1 MQNNQIFHLT
11 INLQSDKPMLTNIKS
26 TRIIAAFLA
35 LIAGPVGAM
44 AQAAAT
50 TAAPAAEPVKQSVY
64 TSPVFYA
71 LALVALV
78 LLIFIIQLGKVVS
91 AVAKGYQKGDGSVW
105 DKMKMVVVLVTA
117 SMLFS
122 QGASAQAADAAVA
135 PVPESAPVLD
145 FLHQGFGY
153 NAINALV
160 VVILLELFVVVYL
173 VRMIRL
179 FVVKESELAPL
190 KENAATTSVFWDKF
204 NASVSVEKESVVLT
218 DHEYDGI
225 RELDNA
231 LPPWWKYGFY
241 FTIVWSVVYLGYYHI
256 SNGPSSD
263 QEYKTQMEQ
272 GAAQVAAYQAKAK
285 DLVTE
290 KTVTIM
296 TEASDIDAG
305 KAAFVQFCAVCHGQD
320 GGGIVGPNLTDKF
333 WIHGGDIKDLF
344 TTIKYGVQGK
354 GMKSW
359 QQELSPKMIAQVS
372 SYILT
377 LQGTT
382 PASPKA
388 PEGTE
393 FIPGGGT
400 ASPADTTATAVDTV
414 AAPVATDPQ
423 K

>member
-1 MQNNQIFHLT
+1 MT
-11 INLQSDKPMLTNIKS
+11 NLQSDKPMLTTNKTIRLF
-26 TRIIAAFLA
+26 TTVLAIIGSQTGVL
-35 LIAGPVGAM
+35 
-44 AQAAAT
+44 AQAAAA
-50 TAAPAAEPVKQSVY
+50 TAATPAEPVKQSVY

-91 AVAKGYQKGDGSVW
+91 AVAKNYQRGDGSLW
-105 DKMKMVVVLVTA
+105 DKMKMIVAIITA
-117 SMLFS
+117 TMFFS
-122 QGASAQAADAAVA
+122 QSASAQTADAAAAA
-135 PVPESAPVLD
+135 PAAPEPAPVLD

-160 VVILLELFVVVYL
+160 VVILIELFVVVYL

-179 FVVKESELAPL
+179 FIIKEAELSPL
-190 KENAATTSVFWDKF
+190 KEHAERTSVFWDKF
-204 NASVSVEKESVVLT
+204 NASVAIEQEAAVLT
-218 DHEYDGI
+218 DHDYDGI

-241 FTIVWSVVYLGYYHI
+241 FTIVWAVVYLVYFHI

-263 QEYKTQMEQ
+263 EEYKAQMAA
-272 GAAQVAAYQAKAK
+272 GAAQVAEYQAKAK
-285 DLVTE
+285 DLVNE
-290 KTVTIM
+290 KTVTLL
-296 TEASDIDAG
+296 TEASDIEAG
-305 KAAFVQFCAVCHGQD
+305 KSAFVQYCAVCHGAD

-333 WIHGGDIKDLF
+333 WIHGGDVKDVF
-344 TTIKYGVQGK
+344 TTVKYGVQGK

-372 SYILT
+372 AFVLS

-393 FIPGGGT
+393 YIPNA
-400 ASPADTTATAVDTV
+400 ASPAATDTTQTVAVDTLV
-414 AAPVATDPQ
+414 TDSTN
-423 K
+423 

>member
-1 MQNNQIFHLT
+1 MT
-11 INLQSDKPMLTNIKS
+11 NLQSDKPMLTTYKS
-26 TRIIAAFLA
+26 IRFFTTVLA
-35 LIAGPVGAM
+35 LVATQTGVF
-44 AQAAAT
+44 AQAAAAAT
-50 TAAPAAEPVKQSVY
+50 APAAEPVKQSVY

-78 LLIFIIQLGKVVS
+78 LLIFIFQLSKVVS
-91 AVAKGYQKGDGSVW
+91 AVAKNYQRGDGSAW
-105 DKMKMVVVLVTA
+105 DKMKMVVAIITA
-117 SMLFS
+117 TLFFS
-122 QGASAQAADAAVA
+122 QDASAQAADAAAAATA
-135 PVPESAPVLD
+135 PEQAPVLD

-160 VVILLELFVVVYL
+160 VVILIELFVVVYL
-173 VRMIRL
+173 VRMIKL
-179 FVVKESELAPL
+179 FIVKEAELSPL
-190 KENAATTSVFWDKF
+190 KEHAERTSVFWDKL
-204 NASVSVEKESVVLT
+204 NASVAIEKEAAVLT
-218 DHEYDGI
+218 DHDYDGI

-241 FTIVWSVVYLGYYHI
+241 FTIVWAMVYLVYFHI
-256 SNGPSSD
+256 SNGPSSAD
-263 QEYKTQMEQ
+263 EYKAQMDA
-272 GAAQVAAYQAKAK
+272 GAAQVASYQAKAK

-290 KTVTIM
+290 KTVTLM

-305 KAAFVQFCAVCHGQD
+305 KAAFVQYCAVCHGPD

-333 WIHGGDIKDLF
+333 WLHGGDVKDVF
-344 TTIKYGVQGK
+344 TTIKYGVAGK

-372 SYILT
+372 SFVLS

-393 FIPGGGT
+393 YIPGG
-400 ASPADTTATAVDTV
+400 AAADTTQTT
-414 AAPVATDPQ
+414 ATDTLVTDSTEMM